1 MIPVLV
7 SACLLGER
15 VRFDG
20 SGRAVASPHLERWR
34 REGRL
39 IPVCPEVAGGLP
51 VPRPPAEL
59 QPDGRVIDITGADL
73 TEAFRRGAEAAL
85 TMSRGGQGSP
95 LAILKEGSPS
105 CGSAR
110 IHDGRFSGAMIPGQG
125 VTAWL
130 LRERGVAVFSE
141 AQIEEAA
148 AFLAHLE
155 AGEWPSDGKPSTLK
169 P

>member
-1 MIPVLV
+1 LIPVLV

-15 VRFDG
+15 VRYDG
-20 SGRAVASPHLERWR
+20 SGRAVSSPHLERWG

-59 QPDGRVIDITGADL
+59 QPDGRVIDLNGADI

-85 TMSRGGQGSP
+85 ALSSCQGAP

-105 CGSAR
+105 CGSAF
-110 IHDGRFSGAMIPGQG
+110 IHDGRFSGAVIPGQG
-125 VTAWL
+125 VTARL
-130 LRERGVAVFSE
+130 LKERGVAVFSE
-141 AQIEEAA
+141 TQMEEAA
-148 AFLAHLE
+148 EFLDRLE
-155 AGEWPSDGKPSTLK
+155 AGDWPSDGKPSTLK